1 MAHDHLRDSA
11 LMRAVTD
18 LVQDLADLVHK
29 ELRLARAEI
38 AHKLTLGVHAGIRM
52 AVAAVLAIVGVL
64 LVIEGVVFAL
74 AATGLPLHWSCFVV
88 AAILLVAAA
97 IAFYSGRAAGTEDW
111 TPVRTVRQF
120 NETIRTAK
128 EHLQ

>member
-1 MAHDHLRDSA
+1 MAHDHLRDST
-11 LMRAVTD
+11 LVRAVTD
-18 LVQDLADLVHK
+18 LVQDLADLVQK
-29 ELRLARAEI
+29 EVRLARSEI
-38 AHKLTLGVHAGIRM
+38 AHKLTLGVQAGIRL
-52 AVAAVLAIVGVL
+52 AIAAVLAFMGAL
-64 LVIEGVVFAL
+64 LVIQGVVLAL

-88 AAILLVAAA
+88 AAVLLVAAA
-97 IAFYSGRAAGTEDW
+97 IAYYSGRAAGSEDW

>member
-1 MAHDHLRDSA
+1 
-11 LMRAVTD
+11 
-18 LVQDLADLVHK
+18 
-29 ELRLARAEI
+29 
-38 AHKLTLGVHAGIRM
+38 
-52 AVAAVLAIVGVL
+52 
-64 LVIEGVVFAL
+64 
-74 AATGLPLHWSCFVV
+74 V

-97 IAFYSGRAAGTEDW
+97 IAFYSGRPAGTEAW

>member
-11 LMRAVTD
+11 LLRAVTD
-18 LVQDLADLVHK
+18 LVQDLADLVQK

-52 AVAAVLAIVGVL
+52 AIAALLAIVGVL
-64 LVIEGVVFAL
+64 LIVQGIVFAL

-88 AAILLVAAA
+88 AAVLLAAAA
-97 IAFYSGRAAGTEDW
+97 ITFYSGRAEDW

>member
-1 MAHDHLRDSA
+1 MAHEPLRDSA
-11 LMRAVTD
+11 LMRAVSD
-18 LVQDLADLVHK
+18 LVQDLTDLVQK

-38 AHKLTLGVHAGIRM
+38 AHKLTLGLQAGLRLGV
-52 AVAAVLAIVGVL
+52 AVVLAVVAGLLIV
-64 LVIEGVVFAL
+64 EGVVLAL
-74 AATGLPLHWSCFVV
+74 ATTGLPLHWSCFVV

-97 IAFYSGRAAGTEDW
+97 IAFYSGRAAGTEAW